1 MLQAPVR
8 VDSEEMKFAIA
19 QTRPK
24 DTVEEN
30 LRDHCRMLDIAA
42 AHRADLIIFPEMS
55 MTGYT
60 RDDADE
66 LGFDVNDDRLGPIRL
81 ATASHHVIAVT
92 GAPIRMNGALY
103 IGSFILFPDHSQSL
117 YIKQFLHPGE
127 ELHFS
132 PSFDHNPLIRS
143 GEERISLAICADID
157 HPDHGRQ
164 ARDRQSSVYA
174 SSIFFTPAG
183 TSKAHDRMRACASTH
198 SMDTLISNYCGPVWN
213 MESGGRSAFW
223 SRQGKLVG
231 ALEADRPG
239 LLLVEKVQGNWSGE
253 AVPF

>member
-1 MLQAPVR
+1 MT
-8 VDSEEMKFAIA
+8 FAIA
-19 QTRPK
+19 QTLPK

-42 AHRADLIIFPEMS
+42 EHRADLIIFPEMS

-60 RDDADE
+60 RDNADE
-66 LGFDVNDDRLGPIRL
+66 LAFVVNDHRLGPMQL
-81 ATASHHVIAVT
+81 ATASHRMIAIA

-103 IGSFILFPDHSQSL
+103 IGSFILFPDHSRSL
-117 YIKQFLHPGE
+117 YIKQFLHAGE

-164 ARDRQSSVYA
+164 ACGRRSSVYA
-174 SSIFFTPAG
+174 SSIFFTQAA
-183 TSKAHDRMRACASTH
+183 TSKAHDRMRNCALTH

-213 MESGGRSAFW
+213 TESGGRSAYW
-223 SRQGKLVG
+223 SRHGKLVG
-231 ALEADRPG
+231 ALEADQPG
-239 LLLVEKVQGNWSGE
+239 LLLVEKARSNWSSA
-253 AVPF
+253 AVLF